1 MASSPETYPSGKKLT
16 YGYDE
21 AGHISSIKTGT
32 VSVIGGVLYQPFASA
47 AAQWVQSD
55 GAGYQLSYDLDGRI
69 AGISIGGTAQAAAT
83 NIVYSLDNN
92 NYVIGQTE
100 TAQPAEGLSYD
111 GLNRLTGF
119 PSAHP

>member
-1 MASSPETYPSGKKLT
+1 M
-16 YGYDE
+16 
-21 AGHISSIKTGT
+21 
-32 VSVIGGVLYQPFASA
+32 LYQPFASA

-55 GAGYQLSYDLDGRI
+55 GAAYQRSYDLDGRI
-69 AGISIGGTAQAAAT
+69 AGISIGGKAQAAAT

-92 NYVIGQTE
+92 NNVIGQTE

-119 PSAHP
+119 SIGTP